1 MSRHPSTEH
10 LAEYAEGVL
19 SRRRIARIS
28 SHLDS
33 GCTRCNGQ
41 IVQLQQVTSE
51 LTTASMTFGPMP
63 DQFSA
68 RIDMA
73 LASQSSAR
81 VTSAPASGEASRRDL
96 PERGQARQRRE
107 RRSRRF
113 GVFSSPLAGSLAAV
127 GAAVVIAGGGYEIAS
142 NVGSGPS
149 ASSASASA
157 PQHSAPV
164 PAGRA
169 AGPAGS
175 AGTVRLG
182 PQVSFRQAGHQNVIR
197 SVQTGTQYGSGNLVA
212 KAAAVLATVRAD
224 NMASSENQLSSPFA
238 TTGTPTAAP
247 AISATQLRQCVA
259 RIAAGKDVL
268 LVDLAQYN
276 GKAAVIVIVGT
287 PPNGPGVVYA
297 AGRTCSAGNSDILA
311 SRSFPRP

>member
-10 LAEYAEGVL
+10 LAEFAEGVL
-19 SRRRIARIS
+19 SRRRTARVS
-28 SHLDS
+28 SHLRG

-41 IVQLQQVTSE
+41 IVELQQVTSV

-68 RIDMA
+68 RLDVA
-73 LASQSSAR
+73 LASESTAR
-81 VTSAPASGEASRRDL
+81 VTSAPASGEASRREL
-96 PERGQARQRRE
+96 PERGQQRQRRE
-107 RRSRRF
+107 GRSRRF
-113 GVFSSPLAGSLAAV
+113 PLFSSPLAGSLAAV

-149 ASSASASA
+149 AASANAPRQPTAVPMHGAAGAASGSASVRQG
-157 PQHSAPV
+157 PTVTFQH
-164 PAGRA
+164 
-169 AGPAGS
+169 
-175 AGTVRLG
+175 
-182 PQVSFRQAGHQNVIR
+182 AGHQNVIR
-197 SVQTGTQYGSGNLVA
+197 SVQTGTNYGSGNLVA
-212 KAAAVLATVRAD
+212 RAAAVLATVRAD

-238 TTGTPTAAP
+238 TTRTPTAKP
-247 AISATQLRQCVA
+247 AIGADQLRKCVT

-276 GKAAVIVIVGT
+276 GKAAVIIVVGT

-297 AGRTCSAGNSDILA
+297 AGRTCSAGTSDILA
-311 SRSFPRP
+311 SLSFPRS